1 MRQKAMKRGI
11 IALALVLALGGAV
24 TAQSYP
30 TKPIKLIVPFAPGGP
45 ADVIGR
51 IIGQQ
56 AGIILGQSFVVE
68 NRGGAG
74 GTIGARLAAQ
84 AEPDGYTLMFAN
96 TSTLSINPAVY
107 KNLDFDPAKA
117 FVPVA
122 LVGTTSNIVVV
133 NPALPVKSIADLI
146 AYGKANP
153 GKLTYASQ
161 GAGSTAHLSGSEL
174 ELLGGIKMVH
184 VPYNGAQPALT
195 DVMSGNV
202 DMFFDTLTTS
212 VPLYRAGKLKLLGVA
227 SEERSKDVPEIPTI
241 AESGLPGFRSITW
254 FPIVG
259 PPGMPQAL
267 ADKINAD
274 VVAVLQKP
282 QIDDKLRALRL
293 EPMGGTPAD
302 AAKFFAS
309 ETKLWGR
316 VIKEANITLQ

>member
-1 MRQKAMKRGI
+1 
-11 IALALVLALGGAV
+11 
-24 TAQSYP
+24 
-30 TKPIKLIVPFAPGGP
+30 
-45 ADVIGR
+45 
-51 IIGQQ
+51 
-56 AGIILGQSFVVE
+56 
-68 NRGGAG
+68 
-74 GTIGARLAAQ
+74 
-84 AEPDGYTLMFAN
+84 
-96 TSTLSINPAVY
+96 
-107 KNLDFDPAKA
+107 
-117 FVPVA
+117 
-122 LVGTTSNIVVV
+122 
-133 NPALPVKSIADLI
+133 
-146 AYGKANP
+146 
-153 GKLTYASQ
+153 
-161 GAGSTAHLSGSEL
+161 
-174 ELLGGIKMVH
+174 
-184 VPYNGAQPALT
+184 
-195 DVMSGNV
+195 MSGNV

-227 SEERSKDVPEIPTI
+227 SEDRVKDVPEIPTI

-259 PPGMPQAL
+259 PPGMPKAL